1 MLRLQAA
8 VFGLGLGEGSFLL
21 LNDLCGLWPGSF
33 LGWWIEDNTMSL
45 HKSDLRSTQAQV
57 RATVD

>member
-33 LGWWIEDNTMSL
+33 LGWWI
-45 HKSDLRSTQAQV
+45 
-57 RATVD
+57 